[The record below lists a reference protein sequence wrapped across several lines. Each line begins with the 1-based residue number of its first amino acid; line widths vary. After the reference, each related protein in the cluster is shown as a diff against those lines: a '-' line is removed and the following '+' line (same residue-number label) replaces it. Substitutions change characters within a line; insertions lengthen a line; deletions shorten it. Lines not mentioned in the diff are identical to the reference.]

1 MNTVV
6 WIAQGLL
13 AVAMLGAGAMKLTQ
27 SKQQLM
33 ASGQMDW
40 TEDFPEPQIK
50 GIGALEVLA
59 AIGLILPALLDI
71 APALVGVAAVG
82 VALLMLGAAA
92 THIRRKEPQMVV
104 VNLVIAAIALFIA
117 IERFGPHAF

>member
-1 MNTVV
+1 MNTVL
-6 WIAQGLL
+6 WILQALL
-13 AVAMLGAGAMKLTQ
+13 AVAMLGAGAQKLT
-27 SKQQLM
+27 KTKEQLM

-50 GIGALEVLA
+50 GIGTLEVLA

-71 APALVGVAAVG
+71 APVLVAVAASG
-82 VALLMLGAAA
+82 VVLLMLGAAA

>member
-13 AVAMLGAGAMKLTQ
+13 AVAMLGAGAMKLAQ
-27 SKQQLM
+27 SKEQLM
-33 ASGQMDW
+33 ASGSMDW

-50 GIGALEVLA
+50 GIGTLEVLA
-59 AIGLILPALLDI
+59 AIGLILPALLDV
-71 APALVGVAAVG
+71 APVVVAIAAVG
-82 VALLMLGAAA
+82 VVLLMLGAAA
-92 THIRRKEPQMVV
+92 THLRRGERQMVP

-117 IERFGPHAF
+117 IMRFGPEAF